1 MMKYDL
7 GKNEFKNWIVSEIKF
22 EEKYIGKTEAIFAL
36 GNGYIGLRSAN
47 EERYL
52 NEKRDLF
59 ISGTFNKANKNEVTE
74 LPNVADVTE
83 IEIFING
90 KHLMLNASNNKEYV
104 KYLNLKTGE
113 LNRTFVYLDEEGN
126 KYSLKFNR
134 FVAQDRLHVIVNRVE
149 VTPLSKTANIR
160 FISGIN
166 GQVTNTGSQHFNEG
180 EKRVYEYKYIQMLQ
194 ETSES
199 CITFIQ
205 NSAHNIYIN
214 GDKIEE
220 KPELSIDRRKVTIS
234 NNYDLTQGQTLVI
247 EKFSNIYTTRDIT
260 SENLTIEQIRDASL
274 DEIKEISNMSYE
286 ILFNSNKEVWS
297 SYWNDQN
304 IVIEGNDYDQLAIRF
319 AQYHLKVM
327 TPSHDNRCGIA
338 AKGLSGEGYK
348 GHSFWDT
355 EIFILPFYTYSKPE
369 IARKLLEYRY
379 LSIGG
384 ARKKAKDNGYEGAM
398 YPWESAWLEDGE
410 VTPVWGAVDI
420 VTGKSTKIWSGFIE
434 QHITSDITF
443 AIWQYYMVTNDEDF
457 MEKYGYEI
465 MFDTAIFW
473 ASRLEWDEIKQRYH
487 INEIIGPDE
496 YKEHV
501 DNDAFTNW
509 LAYWTIE
516 TAINYYN
523 KLKESDSEVIR
534 KLESKLSL
542 QNAMENWTT
551 KLPKIYLP
559 EPRDLDNVIPQNDT
573 FLSLEDIDLTK
584 YKNQEHIGSMFKDYN
599 LDQVNKIQVVKQADV
614 VMLLYLLEHKFS
626 KEVKKANYDYYEKRT
641 LHDSS
646 LSLSTHSILASDI
659 DEKDLAY
666 KLFQEATKIDL
677 GENMKTSDHGIHAA
691 SLGGLWQIVV
701 NGFGGLRMV
710 GGNLRINPK
719 LPENWSRLS
728 FSFMWKGNKLD
739 IELTKEG
746 IKIEVKDEMLEE
758 IEILVYDK
766 KYVLNQILKIKF

>member
-149 VTPLSKTANIR
+149 ITPLSKTANIR

-247 EKFSNIYTTRDIT
+247 EKFSNIYTTRDTT

-473 ASRLEWDEIKQRYH
+473 ASRLERDEIKQRYH
-487 INEIIGPDE
+487 INEVIGPDE

-701 NGFGGLRMV
+701 NGFGGVRMV

-719 LPENWSRLS
+719 LPENWSRLT

-746 IKIEVKDEMLEE
+746 IKIEVKNEVLEE

>member
-83 IEIFING
+83 IEILING

-126 KYSLKFNR
+126 EYSLKFNR

-149 VTPLSKTANIR
+149 ITPLSKTANIR

-247 EKFSNIYTTRDIT
+247 EKFSNIYTTRDTT

-473 ASRLEWDEIKQRYH
+473 TSRLEWDEIKQRYH
-487 INEIIGPDE
+487 INEVIGPDE

-701 NGFGGLRMV
+701 NGFGGVRMV

>member
-149 VTPLSKTANIR
+149 ITPLSKTANIR

-758 IEILVYDK
+758 IEILVYDT

>member
-149 VTPLSKTANIR
+149 ITPLSKTANIR

-487 INEIIGPDE
+487 INEVIGPDE

-523 KLKESDSEVIR
+523 KLKESNSEVIR

-701 NGFGGLRMV
+701 NGFGGVRMV

>member
-1 MMKYDL
+1 
-7 GKNEFKNWIVSEIKF
+7 
-22 EEKYIGKTEAIFAL
+22 
-36 GNGYIGLRSAN
+36 
-47 EERYL
+47 
-52 NEKRDLF
+52 
-59 ISGTFNKANKNEVTE
+59 
-74 LPNVADVTE
+74 
-83 IEIFING
+83 
-90 KHLMLNASNNKEYV
+90 
-104 KYLNLKTGE
+104 
-113 LNRTFVYLDEEGN
+113 
-126 KYSLKFNR
+126 
-134 FVAQDRLHVIVNRVE
+134 
-149 VTPLSKTANIR
+149 
-160 FISGIN
+160 
-166 GQVTNTGSQHFNEG
+166 
-180 EKRVYEYKYIQMLQ
+180 
-194 ETSES
+194 
-199 CITFIQ
+199 
-205 NSAHNIYIN
+205 
-214 GDKIEE
+214 
-220 KPELSIDRRKVTIS
+220 
-234 NNYDLTQGQTLVI
+234 
-247 EKFSNIYTTRDIT
+247 
-260 SENLTIEQIRDASL
+260 
-274 DEIKEISNMSYE
+274 
-286 ILFNSNKEVWS
+286 
-297 SYWNDQN
+297 
-304 IVIEGNDYDQLAIRF
+304 
-319 AQYHLKVM
+319 
-327 TPSHDNRCGIA
+327 
-338 AKGLSGEGYK
+338 
-348 GHSFWDT
+348 
-355 EIFILPFYTYSKPE
+355 
-369 IARKLLEYRY
+369 
-379 LSIGG
+379 
-384 ARKKAKDNGYEGAM
+384 
-398 YPWESAWLEDGE
+398 
-410 VTPVWGAVDI
+410 
-420 VTGKSTKIWSGFIE
+420 
-434 QHITSDITF
+434 
-443 AIWQYYMVTNDEDF
+443 MVTNDEDF

-473 ASRLEWDEIKQRYH
+473 ASRLERDEIKQRYH
-487 INEIIGPDE
+487 INEVIGPDE

-758 IEILVYDK
+758 IEILVYDT

>member
-149 VTPLSKTANIR
+149 ITPLSKTANIR

-487 INEIIGPDE
+487 INEVIGPDE

-523 KLKESDSEVIR
+523 KLKESNSEVIR

-542 QNAMENWTT
+542 QNVMENWTS

-701 NGFGGLRMV
+701 NGFGGVRMV

>member
-83 IEIFING
+83 IEILING

-149 VTPLSKTANIR
+149 ITPLSKTANIR

-473 ASRLEWDEIKQRYH
+473 ASRLERDEIKQRYH
-487 INEIIGPDE
+487 INEVIGPDE

-701 NGFGGLRMV
+701 NGFGGVRMV

-758 IEILVYDK
+758 IEILVYDT

>member
-90 KHLMLNASNNKEYV
+90 KHLMLNASNNKENV

-149 VTPLSKTANIR
+149 ITPLSKTANIR

-247 EKFSNIYTTRDIT
+247 EKFSNIYTTRDTT

-473 ASRLEWDEIKQRYH
+473 ASRLERDEIKQRYH
-487 INEIIGPDE
+487 INEVIGPDE

-599 LDQVNKIQVVKQADV
+599 LDQVNKIQVVKQADG

-701 NGFGGLRMV
+701 NGFGGVRMV

>member
-59 ISGTFNKANKNEVTE
+59 ISGTFNKANENEVTE

-83 IEIFING
+83 IEVFING
-90 KHLMLNASNNKEYV
+90 NHLMLNASNNKEYV

-149 VTPLSKTANIR
+149 ITPLSKTANIR

-247 EKFSNIYTTRDIT
+247 EKFSNIYTTRDTT

-473 ASRLEWDEIKQRYH
+473 ASRLERDEIKQRYH
-487 INEIIGPDE
+487 INEVIGPDE

-701 NGFGGLRMV
+701 NGFGGVRMV

-719 LPENWSRLS
+719 LPENWSRLT

>member
-523 KLKESDSEVIR
+523 KLKESNSEVIR

>member
-149 VTPLSKTANIR
+149 ITPLSKTANIR

-247 EKFSNIYTTRDIT
+247 EKFSNIYTTRDTT

-398 YPWESAWLEDGE
+398 YPWESAWLDDGE

-473 ASRLEWDEIKQRYH
+473 ASRLERDEIKQRYH
-487 INEIIGPDE
+487 INEVIGPDE

-701 NGFGGLRMV
+701 NGFGGVRMV

-746 IKIEVKDEMLEE
+746 MKIEVKNEVLEE

>member
-83 IEIFING
+83 IEILING

-126 KYSLKFNR
+126 EYSLKFNR

-149 VTPLSKTANIR
+149 ITPLSKTANIR

-297 SYWNDQN
+297 NYWNDQN

-523 KLKESDSEVIR
+523 KLKESNSEVIR

-542 QNAMENWTT
+542 QNAMENWTS

-701 NGFGGLRMV
+701 NGFGGVRMV

>member
-149 VTPLSKTANIR
+149 ITPLSKTANIR

-247 EKFSNIYTTRDIT
+247 EKFSNIYTTRDTT

-297 SYWNDQN
+297 NYWNDQN

-473 ASRLEWDEIKQRYH
+473 ASRLERDEIKQRYH
-487 INEIIGPDE
+487 INEVIGPDE

>member
-149 VTPLSKTANIR
+149 ITPLSKTANIR

-247 EKFSNIYTTRDIT
+247 EKFSNIYTTRDTT

-473 ASRLEWDEIKQRYH
+473 TSRLERDEIKQRYH
-487 INEIIGPDE
+487 INEVIGPDE

-701 NGFGGLRMV
+701 NGFGGVRMV

>member
-83 IEIFING
+83 IEILING

-126 KYSLKFNR
+126 EYSLKFNR

-149 VTPLSKTANIR
+149 ITPLSKTANIR

-473 ASRLEWDEIKQRYH
+473 ASRLERDEIKQRYH
-487 INEIIGPDE
+487 INEVIGPDE

-701 NGFGGLRMV
+701 NGFGGVRMV

-758 IEILVYDK
+758 IEILVYDT

>member
-149 VTPLSKTANIR
+149 ITPLSKTANIR

-247 EKFSNIYTTRDIT
+247 EKFSNIYTTRDTT

-297 SYWNDQN
+297 NYWNDQN

-473 ASRLEWDEIKQRYH
+473 ASRLERDEIKQRYH
-487 INEIIGPDE
+487 INEVIGPDE

-701 NGFGGLRMV
+701 NGFGGVRMV

>member
-126 KYSLKFNR
+126 EYSLKFNR

-149 VTPLSKTANIR
+149 ITPLSKTANIR

-247 EKFSNIYTTRDIT
+247 EKFSNIYTTRDTT

-297 SYWNDQN
+297 NYWNDQN

-473 ASRLEWDEIKQRYH
+473 ASRLERDEIKQRYH
-487 INEIIGPDE
+487 INEVIGPDE

-701 NGFGGLRMV
+701 NGFGGVRMV

>member
-149 VTPLSKTANIR
+149 ITPLSKTANIR

>member
-83 IEIFING
+83 IEILING

-126 KYSLKFNR
+126 EYSLKFNR

-149 VTPLSKTANIR
+149 ITPLSKTANIR

-297 SYWNDQN
+297 NYWNDQN

-487 INEIIGPDE
+487 INEVIGPDE

-701 NGFGGLRMV
+701 NGFGGVRMV

>member
-1 MMKYDL
+1 
-7 GKNEFKNWIVSEIKF
+7 
-22 EEKYIGKTEAIFAL
+22 
-36 GNGYIGLRSAN
+36 
-47 EERYL
+47 
-52 NEKRDLF
+52 
-59 ISGTFNKANKNEVTE
+59 
-74 LPNVADVTE
+74 
-83 IEIFING
+83 
-90 KHLMLNASNNKEYV
+90 
-104 KYLNLKTGE
+104 
-113 LNRTFVYLDEEGN
+113 
-126 KYSLKFNR
+126 
-134 FVAQDRLHVIVNRVE
+134 
-149 VTPLSKTANIR
+149 
-160 FISGIN
+160 
-166 GQVTNTGSQHFNEG
+166 
-180 EKRVYEYKYIQMLQ
+180 
-194 ETSES
+194 
-199 CITFIQ
+199 
-205 NSAHNIYIN
+205 
-214 GDKIEE
+214 
-220 KPELSIDRRKVTIS
+220 
-234 NNYDLTQGQTLVI
+234 
-247 EKFSNIYTTRDIT
+247 
-260 SENLTIEQIRDASL
+260 
-274 DEIKEISNMSYE
+274 
-286 ILFNSNKEVWS
+286 
-297 SYWNDQN
+297 
-304 IVIEGNDYDQLAIRF
+304 
-319 AQYHLKVM
+319 YHLKVM

-487 INEIIGPDE
+487 INEVIGPDE

-523 KLKESDSEVIR
+523 KLKESNSEVIR

-701 NGFGGLRMV
+701 NGFGGVRMV

>member
-126 KYSLKFNR
+126 EYSLKFNR

-487 INEIIGPDE
+487 INEVIGPDE

-758 IEILVYDK
+758 IEILVYDT

>member
-83 IEIFING
+83 IEILING

-126 KYSLKFNR
+126 EYSLKFNR

-149 VTPLSKTANIR
+149 ITPLSKTANIR

-473 ASRLEWDEIKQRYH
+473 ASRLERDEIKQRYH
-487 INEIIGPDE
+487 INEVIGPDE

-523 KLKESDSEVIR
+523 KLKESNSEVIR

-701 NGFGGLRMV
+701 NGFGGVRMV

>member
-83 IEIFING
+83 IEVFING
-90 KHLMLNASNNKEYV
+90 NHLMLNASNNKEYV

-126 KYSLKFNR
+126 EYSLKFNR

-160 FISGIN
+160 FVSGIN

-247 EKFSNIYTTRDIT
+247 EKFSNIYTTRDTT

-473 ASRLEWDEIKQRYH
+473 ASRLERDEIKQRYH
-487 INEIIGPDE
+487 INEVIGPDE

-701 NGFGGLRMV
+701 NGFGGVRMV

-746 IKIEVKDEMLEE
+746 IKIEVKDEMIEE
-758 IEILVYDK
+758 IEILVYDT

>member
-126 KYSLKFNR
+126 EYSLKFNR

-149 VTPLSKTANIR
+149 ITPLSKTANIR

-297 SYWNDQN
+297 NYWNDQN

-487 INEIIGPDE
+487 INEVIGPDE

-523 KLKESDSEVIR
+523 KLKESNSEVIR

-542 QNAMENWTT
+542 QNVMENWTS

-701 NGFGGLRMV
+701 NGFGGVRMV

>member
-7 GKNEFKNWIVSEIKF
+7 GKGEFRNWIVSEIEF

-52 NEKRDLF
+52 DEKRDLF
-59 ISGTFNKANKNEVTE
+59 ISGTFNKANENEVTE
-74 LPNVADVTE
+74 LPNAADITE
-83 IEIFING
+83 IEIYING
-90 KHLMLNASNNKEYV
+90 KRLTLSSKNNKEYL
-104 KYLNLKTGE
+104 KSLNLKTGE
-113 LNRTFVYLDEEGN
+113 LSRSFVYLDDNYNEY
-126 KYSLKFNR
+126 KVSSKR
-134 FVAQDRLHVIVNRVE
+134 FVSQDRLHVIVNRME
-149 VTPLSKTANIR
+149 ITPLSMNSKIEYR
-160 FISGIN
+160 SGIN

-180 EKRVYEYKYIQMLQ
+180 EKRIYDYKYIQMLQ
-194 ETSES
+194 ETSQS
-199 CITFIQ
+199 KITFIQ
-205 NSAHNIYIN
+205 NTVHNIYIV
-214 GDKIEE
+214 GTKIDR
-220 KPELSIDRRKVTIS
+220 KPKLSIDRRRVSVSDEYEVDK
-234 NNYDLTQGQTLVI
+234 DQTLVI
-247 EKFSNIYTTRDIT
+247 EKFSNIYTTRDID
-260 SENLTIEQIRDASL
+260 SENLTINQLREKSL
-274 DEIKEISNMSYE
+274 NEIKEISYMDYDT
-286 ILFNSNKEVWS
+286 LFEYNEKIWKK
-297 SYWNDQN
+297 YWEDQN

-319 AQYHLKVM
+319 AEYHLKVM
-327 TPSHDNRCGIA
+327 TPAHDNRCGIA

-355 EIFILPFYTYSKPE
+355 EIFILPFYTYSNPE

-379 LSIGG
+379 LSING
-384 ARKKAKDNGYEGAM
+384 AREKAKINGYEGAM

-420 VTGKSTKIWSGFIE
+420 ITGKATKIWSGFIE
-434 QHITSDITF
+434 QHITADITF
-443 AIWQYYMVTNDEDF
+443 AVWQYYMITNDEDF

-473 ASRLEWDEIKQRYH
+473 ASRLEWNDEKQRYH
-487 INEIIGPDE
+487 INEVIGPDE

-516 TAINYYN
+516 TAIEYYN
-523 KLKESDSEVIR
+523 KLKSN
-534 KLESKLSL
+534 KLEIFEAINKKLDLVRSYDKWI
-542 QNAMENWTT
+542 E

-559 EPRDLDNVIPQNDT
+559 LPRELDNIIPQNDT
-573 FLSLEDIDLTK
+573 FLSLKDIDLTK
-584 YKNQEHIGSMFKDYN
+584 YKNQTHVGSMFQDYN
-599 LDQVNKIQVVKQADV
+599 LDQVNKMQVIKQADV

-659 DEKDLAY
+659 DEKELAY
-666 KLFQEATKIDL
+666 KLFNGATKIDL

-691 SLGGLWQIVV
+691 SLGGIWQIVV
-701 NGFGGLRMV
+701 NGFGGVRMI

-719 LPENWSRLS
+719 LPESWEKLS
-728 FSFMWKGNKLD
+728 FSFIWKNNKINVNLSRNN
-739 IELTKEG
+739 IELNRFSG
-746 IKIEVKDEMLEE
+746 DDEI
-758 IEILVYDK
+758 IEIYIYDS
-766 KYVLNQILKIKF
+766 KYRFEKHLIIKL

>member
-149 VTPLSKTANIR
+149 ITPLSKTANIR

-297 SYWNDQN
+297 NYWNDQN

-473 ASRLEWDEIKQRYH
+473 ASRLERDEIKQRYH
-487 INEIIGPDE
+487 INEVIGPDE

-701 NGFGGLRMV
+701 NGFGGVRMV

-746 IKIEVKDEMLEE
+746 MKIEVKNEVLEE

>member
-126 KYSLKFNR
+126 EYSLKFNR

-149 VTPLSKTANIR
+149 ITPLSKTANIR

-247 EKFSNIYTTRDIT
+247 EKFSNIYTTRDTT

-758 IEILVYDK
+758 IEILVYDT

>member
-83 IEIFING
+83 IEILING

-126 KYSLKFNR
+126 EYSLKFNR

-149 VTPLSKTANIR
+149 ITPLSKTANIR

-297 SYWNDQN
+297 NYWNDQN

-487 INEIIGPDE
+487 INEVIGPDE

-523 KLKESDSEVIR
+523 KLKESNSEVIR

-542 QNAMENWTT
+542 QNVMENWTS

-701 NGFGGLRMV
+701 NGFGGVRMV

>member
-149 VTPLSKTANIR
+149 ITPLSKTANIR

-247 EKFSNIYTTRDIT
+247 EKFSNIYTTRDTT

>member
-149 VTPLSKTANIR
+149 ITPLSKTANIR

-247 EKFSNIYTTRDIT
+247 EKFSNIYTTRDTT

-473 ASRLEWDEIKQRYH
+473 ASRLERDEIKQRYH
-487 INEIIGPDE
+487 INEVIGPDE

-701 NGFGGLRMV
+701 NGFGGVRMV

>member
-149 VTPLSKTANIR
+149 ITPLSKTANIR

-247 EKFSNIYTTRDIT
+247 EKISNIYTTRDIT

-286 ILFNSNKEVWS
+286 ILFNSNTEVWS

-473 ASRLEWDEIKQRYH
+473 ASRLERDEIKQRYH
-487 INEIIGPDE
+487 INEVIGPDE

-701 NGFGGLRMV
+701 NGFGGVRMV

>member
-487 INEIIGPDE
+487 INEVIGPDE

>member
-149 VTPLSKTANIR
+149 ITPLSKTANIR

-247 EKFSNIYTTRDIT
+247 EKFSNIYTTRDTT

-297 SYWNDQN
+297 NYWNDQN

-487 INEIIGPDE
+487 INEVIGPDE

-523 KLKESDSEVIR
+523 KLKESNSEVIR

-542 QNAMENWTT
+542 QNVMENWTS

-701 NGFGGLRMV
+701 NGFGGVRMV

>member
-83 IEIFING
+83 IEILING

-126 KYSLKFNR
+126 EYSLKFNR

-149 VTPLSKTANIR
+149 ITPLSKTANIR

-247 EKFSNIYTTRDIT
+247 EKFSNIYTTRDTT

-297 SYWNDQN
+297 NYWNDQN

-473 ASRLEWDEIKQRYH
+473 ASRLERDEIKQRYH
-487 INEIIGPDE
+487 INEVIGPDE

-523 KLKESDSEVIR
+523 KLKESNSEVIR

-542 QNAMENWTT
+542 QNVMENWTS

-701 NGFGGLRMV
+701 NGFGGVRMV
-710 GGNLRINPK
+710 GGNLRIHPQPPC
-719 LPENWSRLS
+719 L
-728 FSFMWKGNKLD
+728 
-739 IELTKEG
+739 G
-746 IKIEVKDEMLEE
+746 IPIGT
-758 IEILVYDK
+758 
-766 KYVLNQILKIKF
+766 F

>member
-83 IEIFING
+83 IEILING

-149 VTPLSKTANIR
+149 ITPLSKTANIR

-247 EKFSNIYTTRDIT
+247 EKFSNIYTTRDTT

-473 ASRLEWDEIKQRYH
+473 ASRLERDEIKQRYH
-487 INEIIGPDE
+487 INEVIGPDE

-701 NGFGGLRMV
+701 NGFGGVRMV

-758 IEILVYDK
+758 IEILVYDT